1 MTTSAILQEPGIQK
15 RSSAKKR
22 LVSLQSFLAHY
33 ANKEDRYKYEWN
45 QGVIEKTLRS
55 MNRDQSIIQVALM
68 AFFYSNP
75 NFLTLGGLIV
85 ELDMYIP
92 QVDRTRRADLAFLT
106 KQQMEDSLKG
116 DFSVAPFVIEVIST
130 NDKFSE
136 AETKLNEYFDAGV
149 QVVWQVIP
157 VTETVKVY
165 TSPKNVTICSDSD
178 ICSAAPALADF
189 QIPAH
194 QVFGK

>member
-1 MTTSAILQEPGIQK
+1 MTTSTALQDPLVEK
-15 RSSAKKR
+15 KVARKKR

-45 QGVIEKTLRS
+45 RGIIEKSLRS
-55 MNRDQSIIQVALM
+55 MNRDQSIIQEALNVY
-68 AFFYSNP
+68 FYSNP
-75 NFLTLGGLIV
+75 AFRKLGGLIV
-85 ELDMYIP
+85 ALDMYLP
-92 QVDRTRRADLAFLT
+92 HAERTRRADLAFLT
-106 KQQMEDSLKG
+106 RQQMGDSTKG

-130 NDKFSE
+130 HDKISE
-136 AETKLNEYFDAGV
+136 SETKLNEYFDAGV

-165 TSPKNVTICSDSD
+165 TSPKQVTICSGSD
-178 ICSAAPALADF
+178 ICSAAPVLVDF
-189 QIPAH
+189 QMPAH